1 MHTRLTALIVACGL
15 AAPCSAQVCESAPPT
30 ELISVNAAGYAHAGR
45 SVAAG
50 GDFLVIGAYND
61 GRMGVG
67 AGSVAVYRKSGGV
80 WTEEADL
87 TRSPA
92 DPGAWFG
99 YCVATDAQ
107 RIVIGAPY
115 ARTPTV
121 KTGAASVYRFETGTG
136 WVLEQTITPPS
147 GAASDLFGWSVA
159 ISGDRLLAGSP
170 GRNTGVGADA
180 GVVYAYRYNGAA
192 WVLEQTLAG
201 AAAAGADFGHA
212 VALDGDLALVG
223 APGDAPMTS
232 VLSGRVHAYEHSES
246 GWSPSGVLSPAEPQ
260 TGDDFG
266 WSVSLRGTRAAVGSP
281 GDPVNA
287 SNTGRAHVYG
297 FDTGQWTMDVSLPV
311 PSQSGGNG
319 FGRSVALADDTL
331 FVGLTAEAGL
341 VWVHPRGNGN
351 WSPDTTLSPSHL
363 TNGSAFGVSLAYAG
377 GTLVVGAENTDAPD
391 TNAGSA
397 FVYSAVCPC
406 PADLSGDGV
415 LNFFDVSVFLSAF
428 NDEQPT
434 ADLAEPF
441 GSFDFFDVAAFLS
454 SFNQGCP

>member
-1 MHTRLTALIVACGL
+1 MHTRLTVLLVAAGL
-15 AAPCSAQVCESAPPT
+15 ATPCTAQVCESALPT

-67 AGSVAVYRKSGGV
+67 AGSVAVYRKTAGV

-99 YCVATDAQ
+99 YSVATDGQ
-107 RIVIGAPY
+107 RIVVGTPY

-136 WVLEQTITPPS
+136 WVHEQTIAPPA

-159 ISGDRLLAGSP
+159 VSGDRLLAGSP

-180 GVVYAYRYNGAA
+180 GVVYAYLYNGSA

-212 VALDGDLALVG
+212 VALDGGLALVG
-223 APGDAPMTS
+223 APGDAPAAS
-232 VLSGRVHAYEHSES
+232 VLSGRVHGFELSES
-246 GWSPSGVLSPAEPQ
+246 GWAPSGVLSPASPQ

-266 WSVSLRGTRAAVGSP
+266 WSVTLRGSRGAVGSP

-297 FDTGQWTMDVSLPV
+297 FDAGLWTLEVSLPV

-319 FGRSVALADDTL
+319 YGRSVALADDTL
-331 FVGLTAEAGL
+331 FVGLTAGPGL
-341 VWVHPRGNGN
+341 VWVHPQGSGN
-351 WSPDTTLSPSHL
+351 WSPDTALSPSHL
-363 TNGSAFGVSLAYAG
+363 TNGSAFGVSVAYAG
-377 GTLVVGAENTDAPD
+377 GTLVVGAENTDTPD

-397 FVYSAVCPC
+397 FIYSAVCPC

-415 LNFFDVSVFLSAF
+415 LNFFDVSLFLGAF
-428 NDEQPT
+428 NAQQPA
-434 ADLAEPF
+434 ADQAEPF
-441 GSFDFFDVAAFLS
+441 GVFDFFDVAAFLS
-454 SFNQGCP
+454 LFGQGCP